1 MVKKNQGGI
10 KYILY
15 FGMNTVDVKF
25 LNLVTLF
32 YSCAYF
38 IIAGSSTQTLQ
49 TSVIKLEDDPELAL
63 ILERKNKA
71 NPQGEQTES
80 NKKGDSN
87 TQRKP
92 GIFILGGQPGYS
104 HQPVK
109 LESFNQQ
116 GKPGVAN
123 QPGSLQGNS
132 GESNQKGSLE
142 ISIEPGKPGSSSQ
155 QGKPGSSSQQGK
167 PGSSGQ
173 QGESGS
179 SSQQG
184 KPGSASQQGKPGL
197 SNQQRKPKSFYN
209 QEERKNV
216 GNPSDGNMK
225 SQVCVHFFFFFLP
238 WSTYLSYSLFQI
250 FKTVNRIHY

>member
-1 MVKKNQGGI
+1 MKAFIFFPFV
-10 KYILY
+10 
-15 FGMNTVDVKF
+15 F
-25 LNLVTLF
+25 
-32 YSCAYF
+32 CAMF
-38 IIAGSSTQTLQ
+38 SGSSTQTLQ
-49 TSVIKLEDDPELAL
+49 TSVIKLEEDPELAL
-63 ILERKNKA
+63 TLERKNKA

-116 GKPGVAN
+116 GKPGVSN

-184 KPGSASQQGKPGL
+184 KPQQGKPGVSNQLESQGNSGESNQKSGGASSKKPTITTRCHSIYKPVCGSDGKTYGNRCIFDEAKRL
-197 SNQQRKPKSFYN
+197 SNEN
-209 QEERKNV
+209 
-216 GNPSDGNMK
+216 
-225 SQVCVHFFFFFLP
+225 
-238 WSTYLSYSLFQI
+238 LSLRHNG
-250 FKTVNRIHY
+250 KC